1 MSSPAVTTAVTAIAL
16 LMGFGLTACSGQQG
30 AGPPF
35 CGASGALRVGV
46 VGGTEGASGVKEGQ
60 LDEAQAFELRDQ
72 LSVASRC
79 EVQVE
84 PVRSPDLARSRLA
97 AQAWDLAFLPPGLMA
112 FSMERKPPY
121 VPVRTIGT
129 SRQSRSS
136 IVVPQSSRIR
146 SLAQLKGARLGL
158 LPRGSLTG
166 FYLPLYNMHGLQL
179 SEVVYALD
187 YSGLLQLLSSGR
199 VDAIAW
205 DEARPEPV
213 PPLRRI
219 VTDTHAI
226 PLGSMVVREDLTSGN
241 LAGLLAVL
249 DDSARDLPPG
259 LGYVPGAPGPEE
271 RSVPELRAIVTHVES
286 WQLPVEGQPYRVF
299 SPTGARR

>member
-1 MSSPAVTTAVTAIAL
+1 MTTPVRTTIVTAIAV
-16 LMGFGLTACSGQQG
+16 LMGAVLTACSGEPA

-35 CGASGALRVGV
+35 CGASGGLRVGV
-46 VGGTEGASGVKEGQ
+46 VGGTEGAAGVGEGQ
-60 LDEAQAFELRDQ
+60 LDEAQTFQLRDQ
-72 LSVASRC
+72 LTVASRC

-84 PVRSPDLARSRLA
+84 PVQSPELARSRLA

-112 FSMERKPPY
+112 FSMELKPPY
-121 VPVRTIGT
+121 VPIRSIGT

-136 IVVPQSSRIR
+136 IVVPQSSDIR
-146 SLAQLKGARLGL
+146 NVAELKGARIGL

-166 FYLPLYNMHGLQL
+166 FYLPIYNMHGLQL
-179 SEVVYALD
+179 AEVVYALD
-187 YSGLLQLLSSGR
+187 YSGLLRMLSSGR

-205 DEARPEPV
+205 DEARPEPAL
-213 PPLRRI
+213 PLRRI
-219 VTDTHAI
+219 MTDSHAI

-241 LAGLLAVL
+241 LAGLLVVL

-259 LGYVPGAPGPEE
+259 LGYVPGAPGPADP
-271 RSVPELRAIVTHVES
+271 SVPELRAIVTHVES